1 MSLVTDGN
9 PGDNGL
15 ITITNREFRF
25 TGISAERES
34 RLQLDS
40 ENEPLKQDFEFQ
52 VKDMKFLIISIVG
65 LLTILGAFPA
75 AFATHSTP
83 FNGMGS
89 GTFTD
94 TSPTTVLITGTGHY
108 DHLGLTTLRFPS
120 TITGPATCGGFT
132 ATEQDTYTAAN
143 GDSVFQTVHDTIC
156 PTTTPNAFTL
166 TGSFTV
172 TGGTGRFADAS
183 GSGTVQASITFT
195 SATTGTFSGT
205 QTGTISY

>member
-1 MSLVTDGN
+1 
-9 PGDNGL
+9 
-15 ITITNREFRF
+15 
-25 TGISAERES
+25 
-34 RLQLDS
+34 
-40 ENEPLKQDFEFQ
+40 
-52 VKDMKFLIISIVG
+52 MKFLILAVLG
-65 LLTILGAFPA
+65 LLTVLSAFPA

-83 FNGMGS
+83 FNGNGT

-94 TSPTTVLITGTGHY
+94 TSPTTVLITGTGSY

-120 TITGPATCGGFT
+120 TITGPASCGGLT

-156 PTTTPNAFTL
+156 PTSSPNAFQL
-166 TGSFTV
+166 TGSFTI
-172 TGGTGRFADAS
+172 TGGIGRFAAAS

>member
-1 MSLVTDGN
+1 
-9 PGDNGL
+9 
-15 ITITNREFRF
+15 
-25 TGISAERES
+25 
-34 RLQLDS
+34 
-40 ENEPLKQDFEFQ
+40 
-52 VKDMKFLIISIVG
+52 MKFLIISIVG

-83 FNGMGS
+83 FNGSGS

-94 TSPTTVLITGTGHY
+94 TSLTTVLITGTGYY
-108 DHLGLTTLRFPS
+108 DHLGFTKLRFPS
-120 TITGPATCGGFT
+120 TITGQAACSGGFT

-172 TGGTGRFADAS
+172 TGGTGRFADAL

-205 QTGTISY
+205 QTGTITY